1 MCIPLHSLVESA
13 LFSERKKE
21 SIIIVTNRSFKST
34 ASMCIAVLIYIL
46 NDALRLWVVRY
57 RNVGGASDNG
67 IETVAVKEVGMSW
80 FD

>member
-1 MCIPLHSLVESA
+1 M
-13 LFSERKKE
+13 
-21 SIIIVTNRSFKST
+21 TNRSFKST

-57 RNVGGASDNG
+57 RNVGGASNNG